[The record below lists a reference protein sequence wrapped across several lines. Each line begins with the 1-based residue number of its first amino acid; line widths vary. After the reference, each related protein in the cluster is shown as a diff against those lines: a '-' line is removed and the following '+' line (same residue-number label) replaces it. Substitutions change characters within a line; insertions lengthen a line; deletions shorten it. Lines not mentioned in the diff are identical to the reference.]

1 MRNVLIV
8 LVAAA
13 TYGVS
18 LPRNTA
24 LARQIDA
31 PRTFEVASVKSNSS
45 GTTAIQWRW
54 QQGRL
59 TAVNVTANTLI
70 STAYGTPQQ
79 PLADWQMS
87 SGPGWLQ
94 ADRFDV
100 LAVEPAGVQG
110 GSPTGASTP
119 GLLMLRSLLEDR
131 FKLKVHFESR
141 DLRVYALVLS
151 KPGSLGPRLRQR
163 TATCEAVAKGLA
175 AGEPCRGHVFPG
187 TLSARGVTMTQFVS
201 GLARLMP
208 DVGRSVVD
216 RTGLTGSF
224 DVDLTWTP
232 DRTPMAMPM
241 PPGGDGTVTIP
252 PVDPN
257 GPSLFTALQEQLG
270 LRLEAS
276 RGPVQVLVIDEIAKP
291 TED

>member
-8 LVAAA
+8 LLSVAA
-13 TYGVS
+13 YGIS
-18 LPRNTA
+18 PPRYAA
-24 LARQIDA
+24 LSPQLDGPTR
-31 PRTFEVASVKSNSS
+31 FEVASVKSNPS
-45 GTTAIQWRW
+45 GTTAVQWRW

-70 STAYGTPQQ
+70 STAYGSPQQ

-87 SGPGWLQ
+87 GGPGWLQ

-100 LAVEPAGVQG
+100 LAVEPAGVPG
-110 GSPTGASTP
+110 GSPAGASTA

-131 FKLKVHFESR
+131 FKLKVHFESKE
-141 DLRVYALVLS
+141 LRVYALVLS

-163 TATCEAVAKGLA
+163 TATCEAVAAKLA

-187 TLSARGVTMTQFVS
+187 TLLARGITMTQFVS

-208 DVGRSVVD
+208 DVGRSVID
-216 RTGLTGSF
+216 RTGLAGSF

-232 DRTPMAMPM
+232 DRTPMPMPV

-270 LRLEAS
+270 LRLDSS
-276 RGPVQVLVIDEIAKP
+276 RGPVQVLVVDQVAKP